1 MPRPY
6 TLGKRA
12 AAVAE
17 TRDRILT
24 AAIALYQER
33 GVSGTSMQQVARRAD
48 VAPGTVLNH
57 FPDPDVLARAVVE
70 RLREDLHVPGSEI
83 FAGLETVD
91 EKLRRLARELAEF
104 YERSEPWYLVYVRE
118 GGQIPAWA
126 DAEQQ
131 FFEDIGR
138 LMREAL
144 GELADNATIMLAVST
159 LLDPGVLGGLT
170 NKGLPSR
177 EAGEFAADILLAWL
191 TAMRS
196 K

>member
-33 GVSGTSMQQVARRAD
+33 GVSGTSMQQVGRRAD

-57 FPDPDVLARAVVE
+57 FPDPDALARAVVD
-70 RLREDLHVPGSEI
+70 RLLEDLHVPGPEI
-83 FAGLETVD
+83 FTGLETVD
-91 EKLRRLARELAEF
+91 ERLRQLARELSEF

-118 GGQIPAWA
+118 GGRIPAWA
-126 DAEQQ
+126 DAEQR
-131 FFEDIGR
+131 FFEAIDR
-138 LMREAL
+138 LMQEAL
-144 GELADNATIMLAVST
+144 GELADNATIKLAVST

-170 NKGLPSR
+170 NKGLTSSA
-177 EAGEFAADILLAWL
+177 AGEFAADILLAWL
-191 TAMRS
+191 TS
-196 K
+196 VH